1 MEAIREIKKLRGH
14 KVTLNLPER
23 FSNLEVEVIVFPLKA
38 QKVKTNGHTEVLNM
52 SESALKKDWNLPR
65 EDKAWQSL

>member
-14 KVTLNLPER
+14 RVTLNLPER
-23 FSNLEVEVIVFPLKA
+23 FSNLEVEVIVFPLKS
-38 QKVKTNGHTEVLNM
+38 QKVKTNGHTEVLNI

>member
-14 KVTLNLPER
+14 RVTLNLPER
-23 FSNLEVEVIVFPLKA
+23 FSNLEVEVIVFPLKSP
-38 QKVKTNGHTEVLNM
+38 KVKTNGHTEVLSM

-65 EDKAWQSL
+65 EDKAWQNL